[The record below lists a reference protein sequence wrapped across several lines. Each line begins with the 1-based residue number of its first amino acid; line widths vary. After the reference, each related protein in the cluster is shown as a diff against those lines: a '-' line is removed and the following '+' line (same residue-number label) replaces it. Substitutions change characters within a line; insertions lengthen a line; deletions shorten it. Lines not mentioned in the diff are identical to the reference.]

1 MASTASLT
9 EYWRLA
15 RHNRNFRRLWTA
27 QIVSELGDWFYAVA
41 IYALLYQ
48 YTGRASSL
56 AVAIILQVLPQALV
70 TPFVGPVADRVS
82 RKRLMIAADVARAGI
97 VAAMLLV
104 RGPETVWIVYPLLFA
119 ETVMAAFFEP
129 ARIAVIPNITGDE
142 KAVVANT
149 LASATWSLNF
159 AVGAVLGGVAAAY
172 LGRDAVFL
180 INAASFLASAVL
192 IGRMDFTEPHLETAP
207 PLRARDLL
215 DFSDMKSGLR
225 YIRSDRR
232 LLATVLAKAGIGVVG
247 GTFVIFP
254 VLGMKVYPPMRP
266 GDAGGG
272 GGNAGDELPAGI
284 ARAGGAAGPA
294 GDGVVDGQRRA
305 AAAMVH
311 PGGIRGRGR
320 RVLPAGLRAEP
331 ASGMLGGGVRRVGDV
346 DRVGVYDHAAASAL
360 GGPLPWTGVCGGLRR
375 GDAGDLG
382 GGVGGGSGGR
392 PRRAAAVDR
401 ARAGSVHGAAHR
413 GVGVGDEAVEPVG
426 NGQRAAVRHE
436 LIQPLMSA
444 EQR

>member
-1 MASTASLT
+1 MASSSSLR

-41 IYALLYQ
+41 IYALLYE
-48 YTGRASSL
+48 YTGKASSL

-104 RGPETVWIVYPLLFA
+104 RGPETAWIVYPLLFA

-149 LASATWSLNF
+149 LASATWSMNF

-215 DFSDMKSGLR
+215 DFSDMRSGLR

-266 GDAGGG
+266 GMPAEAAGTLAMSFLLGSRG
-272 GGNAGDELPAGI
+272 LGALLGPLATASWAGNVARRLRWCILAGFAAAGI
-284 ARAGGAAGPA
+284 GYFLLGFAPNLLLACAVVVFAASGTSIVWVYTTTLLQVHSEDRFRGRVFA
-294 GDGVVDGQRRA
+294 VDYGVVTLAISVVAWVAGVAADGGVSPQWIA
-305 AAAMVH
+305 HGLGVFM
-311 PGGIRGRGR
+311 
-320 RVLPAGLRAEP
+320 VLPFAAWVWGMRKWSQP
-331 ASGMLGGGVRRVGDV
+331 AVGS
-346 DRVGVYDHAAASAL
+346 R
-360 GGPLPWTGVCGGLRR
+360 
-375 GDAGDLG
+375 
-382 GGVGGGSGGR
+382 
-392 PRRAAAVDR
+392 
-401 ARAGSVHGAAHR
+401 
-413 GVGVGDEAVEPVG
+413 
-426 NGQRAAVRHE
+426 QR
-436 LIQPLMSA
+436 LSS
-444 EQR
+444 